1 MWVVD
6 TCVVIDV
13 LEDDPVFG
21 QASAKLLQRLLRD
34 GLTIC
39 PVTFVELAPAFE
51 GDTIE
56 QKRFLNLAG
65 ISCLDVWSVADTEA
79 AHAAWTRYVS
89 ARRTDRVQKRPV
101 ADLLIGG
108 FAAGRRGLVTRN
120 PDDFSR
126 WFPSLK
132 IRVPRVGLSI

>member
-6 TCVVIDV
+6 TGVVIDV

-21 QASAKLLQRLLRD
+21 RASAKMLQRLMRD

-39 PVTFVELAPAFE
+39 PVTFVELGPAFA
-51 GDTIE
+51 GDSIQ

-65 ISCLDVWSVADTEA
+65 VSFGETWSVADTEA
-79 AHAAWTRYVS
+79 AHAAWSRYVF
-89 ARRTDRVQKRPV
+89 ARRTDRVNKRPV

-108 FAAGRRGLVTRN
+108 FASGRQGLVTRN

-126 WFPSLK
+126 WFPALK
-132 IRVPRVGLSI
+132 IRVPRTGK